1 MATANFFNA
10 NCTRYFVL
18 GMNKYYTKEDV
29 EANEMA
35 PELVGE
41 FDEVQT
47 EFDYQTEKENI
58 VSELQKKGWE
68 DFDGYE
74 GEAQVIAYKN
84 KTLVYGGCEISLE
97 IKALVR
103 SGYYEGACMDLSGK
117 VTIDSAGDYWT
128 GSPEYDMFDDG
139 EFSEI
144 SVVDDN
150 WTGNP
155 GLDHIQAKNIINK
168 LNSIIE
174 DLKIEAEYAFSRGCE
189 REMFQAYH
197 CSNGEAGYFNIQK
210 KLYQEMDEENQGKAA

>member
-1 MATANFFNA
+1 MAAANFFNA

-18 GMNKYYTKEDV
+18 GMNKYYTNEDV

-47 EFDYQTEKENI
+47 EFDYQIEKENI

-117 VTIDSAGDYWT
+117 VIIDSAGDYWT

-155 GLDHIQAKNIINK
+155 GLDHLQAKNIINK

-174 DLKIEAEYAFSRGCE
+174 DLKIEAEFAFSRGCE

-197 CSNGEAGYFNIQK
+197 CSNGEAEYFNIQK
-210 KLYQEMDEENQGKAA
+210 KLYKEMDEENQGKAA

>member
-1 MATANFFNA
+1 MATGIFFNA

-84 KTLVYGGCEISLE
+84 KALVYGGCEISLE

-117 VTIDSAGDYWT
+117 VIIDSAGDYWT

-155 GLDHIQAKNIINK
+155 GLDHLQAKNIINK

-210 KLYQEMDEENQGKAA
+210 KLYKEMDEENQGKAA

>member
-1 MATANFFNA
+1 MATGNFFNA

-58 VSELQKKGWE
+58 VSELQKKGWD

-155 GLDHIQAKNIINK
+155 GLDHLQAKNIINK

-197 CSNGEAGYFNIQK
+197 CSNGETGYFNIQK
-210 KLYQEMDEENQGKAA
+210 KLYQEMDEENQDKAA